1 MDVVSQ
7 KQIKMSENMSRRRGN
22 LKRGDRRFAYLIL
35 IPAMTAFLVM
45 VAYPFVDAMSM
56 AFYQYT
62 IYDLEPTFIGF
73 ENFITILTD
82 PYVLGSWVTT
92 AIFVIGTT
100 LLTMF
105 LGLAWALLMYQDFKG
120 RGVLRTMTLLPWI
133 LPSTVSAFIWAW
145 MLNGKYGIVN
155 VMLMGTGLIDSPIQF
170 LSEDAGAMAAV
181 ILTRAW
187 ISIPLFMSF
196 FLAGLQGMDYQQIEA
211 ARIDG
216 AGNLRIV
223 KRLILPH
230 LKPVFLVTGALGMIG
245 NLQQFD
251 IIYALTGGGPVRATS
266 VLSIEVFRQAFEN
279 WDLGM
284 ASAIGVLWV
293 FTLMPIVVFYLR
305 SLFKED

>member
-1 MDVVSQ
+1 MKGASMKRIDTCGKKSS
-7 KQIKMSENMSRRRGN
+7 KRGS

-35 IPAMTAFLVM
+35 IPAMTAFLIM

-56 AFYQYT
+56 SFYQYT
-62 IYDLEPTFIGF
+62 IYDLEPIFIGF
-73 ENFITILTD
+73 DNFVTVLTD

-92 AIFVIGTT
+92 GIFVVGTT
-100 LLTMF
+100 FLTMC

-145 MLNGKYGIVN
+145 MLNGKYGIAN
-155 VMLMGTGLIDSPIQF
+155 VILMGTGLTDSPIAF
-170 LSEDAGAMAAV
+170 LSEDIGAMMAV
-181 ILTRAW
+181 ILTRTW

-266 VLSIEVFRQAFEN
+266 VLSIEVFRQAFQN

-293 FTLMPIVVFYLR
+293 FTLMPIVIFYLR
-305 SLFKED
+305 SLFKES

>member
-1 MDVVSQ
+1 MDVVS
-7 KQIKMSENMSRRRGN
+7 KKRIETSESQHRPRGS
-22 LKRGDRRFAYLIL
+22 LKKGDRRFAYLIL

-45 VAYPFVDAMSM
+45 VAYPFIDAMSM

-62 IYDLEPTFIGF
+62 IYDLEPTFIGID
-73 ENFITILTD
+73 NFVTILTD

-92 AIFVIGTT
+92 AIFVVGTT
-100 LLTMF
+100 LLTMC

-155 VMLMGTGLIDSPIQF
+155 VMLMGTGLIDSPVQF
-170 LSEDAGAMAAV
+170 LSEDVGAMAAV

>member
-1 MDVVSQ
+1 MDMVSK
-7 KQIKMSENMSRRRGN
+7 KQIATKENKRRKPGN
-22 LKRGDRRFAYLIL
+22 LKRGDRQFAYLIL

-62 IYDLEPTFIGF
+62 IYDMEPTFIGF
-73 ENFITILTD
+73 SNFITILTD

-100 LLTMF
+100 LLTMT
-105 LGLAWALLMYQDFKG
+105 LGLSWALLMYQDFKG

-133 LPSTVSAFIWAW
+133 LPSTVSAFVWAW

-155 VMLMGTGLIDSPIQF
+155 VILMGTGLIDSPIQF
-170 LSEDAGAMAAV
+170 LSEDVGAMAAV

>member
-1 MDVVSQ
+1 MASRQGEQDEVS
-7 KQIKMSENMSRRRGN
+7 SRHKRGS
-22 LKRGDRRFAYLIL
+22 LKRTDRRFAYVIL
-35 IPAMTAFLVM
+35 VPAMTAFLVM
-45 VAYPFVDAMSM
+45 VAYPFIDAMSM
-56 AFYQYT
+56 AFYQYS
-62 IYDLEPTFIGF
+62 IYDLTPTFIGF
-73 ENFITILTD
+73 ENFVAILTD

-92 AIFVIGTT
+92 AIFVVGTT

-105 LGLAWALLMYQDFKG
+105 LGLSWALLMYQDFRG

-155 VMLMGTGLIDSPIQF
+155 VMLIGTGLVETPVQF
-170 LSEDAGAMAAV
+170 LSDDVGAMMAV

-196 FLAGLQGMDYQQIEA
+196 FLAGLQGMDFQQIEA

-216 AGNLRIV
+216 ASNLTVVR
-223 KRLILPH
+223 RLILPH

-279 WDLGM
+279 WNLGM

-305 SLFKED
+305 SLFRED

>member
-7 KQIKMSENMSRRRGN
+7 KQIKMSENMSRRRGS
-22 LKRGDRRFAYLIL
+22 LKKGDRRFAYLIL

-62 IYDLEPTFIGF
+62 IYDMEPTFIGF
-73 ENFITILTD
+73 DNFITILTD

-92 AIFVIGTT
+92 AIFVVGTT

-155 VMLMGTGLIDSPIQF
+155 VMLMGTGLTDSPIQF
-170 LSEDAGAMAAV
+170 LSEDMGAMAAV

>member
-7 KQIKMSENMSRRRGN
+7 KQIKVSENMSRRQGS

-62 IYDLEPTFIGF
+62 IYDLEPTYIGF
-73 ENFITILTD
+73 ENFITVLTD

-92 AIFVIGTT
+92 AIFVVGTT

-155 VMLMGTGLIDSPIQF
+155 VILMGTGLTDSPIQF
-170 LSEDAGAMAAV
+170 LSEDVGAMAAV

-223 KRLILPH
+223 KRLLLPH

>member
-1 MDVVSQ
+1 MEMVST
-7 KQIKMSENMSRRRGN
+7 KSKVESNRDRNS
-22 LKRGDRRFAYLIL
+22 LKRGDRKFAYLIL
-35 IPAMTAFLVM
+35 IPALTAFIVM
-45 VAYPFVDAMSM
+45 VFYPFVDAMSM
-56 AFYQYT
+56 SFYQYT
-62 IYDLEPTFIGF
+62 IYDLEPKFIGL
-73 ENFITILTD
+73 ENFYSILTD
-82 PYVLGSWVTT
+82 PYVLGSWLTT
-92 AIFVIGTT
+92 AIFVVCTT
-100 LLTMF
+100 ALTMF
-105 LGLAWALLMYQDFKG
+105 LGLSWALLMYQDFRG
-120 RGVLRTMTLLPWI
+120 RAVFRTMTLLPWI

-145 MLNGKYGIVN
+145 MLNGKYGVMN
-155 VMLMGTGLIDSPIQF
+155 VILTSFGLIDENIQF
-170 LSEDAGAMAAV
+170 LSNDIGAMLAI
-181 ILTRAW
+181 ILTRTW

-223 KRLILPH
+223 RRLILPH

-251 IIYALTGGGPVRATS
+251 IIFALTGGGPVRATS

-293 FTLMPIVVFYLR
+293 FTLMPLVVFYLR
-305 SLFKED
+305 NLFKEE

>member
-1 MDVVSQ
+1 MDMATTIAGRG
-7 KQIKMSENMSRRRGN
+7 KPSRKPGY
-22 LKRGDRRFAYLIL
+22 LKRGDRRFAYVIL
-35 IPAMTAFLVM
+35 APAMAAFLVM
-45 VAYPFVDAMSM
+45 VAWPFIDAMSM
-56 AFYQYT
+56 SFYSYT
-62 IYDLEPTFIGF
+62 IYDPEPVFIGLD
-73 ENFITILTD
+73 NFKTILTD

-92 AIFVIGTT
+92 AIFVAGTT

-105 LGLAWALLMYQDFKG
+105 LGLSWALLMYQDFKG
-120 RGVLRTMTLLPWI
+120 RAVFRTMTLLPWI

-145 MLNGKYGIVN
+145 MLNGRYGIVN
-155 VMLMGTGLIDSPIQF
+155 VLLMNVGAISSPVQF
-170 LSEDAGAMAAV
+170 LSNDIGAMVAI
-181 ILTRAW
+181 ILTRTW

-196 FLAGLQGMDYQQIEA
+196 FLAGLQGMDFQQIEA

-251 IIYALTGGGPVRATS
+251 IIFALTGGGPVRATS
-266 VLSIEVFRQAFEN
+266 VLSIEVYKQAFQN
-279 WDLGM
+279 WSLGM

-293 FTLMPIVVFYLR
+293 FTLMPIVIFYLR
-305 SLFKED
+305 SLFRED

>member
-1 MDVVSQ
+1 MDIASRKTVG
-7 KQIKMSENMSRRRGN
+7 KQQPTNAKGS
-22 LKRGDRRFAYLIL
+22 LKRSDRRFAYAIL
-35 IPAMTAFLVM
+35 VPAMTAFLIM
-45 VAYPFVDAMSM
+45 VAYPFFDAMSM
-56 AFYQYT
+56 SFFQYT
-62 IYDLEPTFIGF
+62 IYDLEPIFIGF
-73 ENFITILTD
+73 DNFVAVLTD
-82 PYVLGSWVTT
+82 PYVLGSWLTT
-92 AIFVIGTT
+92 AIFVVGTT
-100 LLTMF
+100 LLTMT

-120 RGVLRTMTLLPWI
+120 RGVMRTLTLLPWI
-133 LPSTVSAFIWAW
+133 LPSTVSAFVWAW

-155 VMLMGTGLIDSPIQF
+155 VMLLGAGFIDSPIQF
-170 LSEDAGAMAAV
+170 LSEDIGAMLAV
-181 ILTRAW
+181 ILTRTW

-293 FTLMPIVVFYLR
+293 FTLMPIVIFYLR

>member
-1 MDVVSQ
+1 MDMVSNNSAAAGRASGR
-7 KQIKMSENMSRRRGN
+7 KRGS
-22 LKRGDRRFAYLIL
+22 LKRADRLFAYAIL
-35 IPAMTAFLVM
+35 VPAMIAFGVM
-45 VAYPFVDAMSM
+45 VAYPFIDAMSM

-62 IYDLEPTFIGF
+62 IYDMEPTFIGF
-73 ENFITILTD
+73 DNFVTILTD

-92 AIFVIGTT
+92 AIFVVGTT
-100 LLTMF
+100 LLTMV
-105 LGLAWALLMYQDFKG
+105 LGLCWALLMYQDFRG

-155 VMLMGTGLIDSPIQF
+155 VMLLSMGIISDPVQF
-170 LSEDAGAMAAV
+170 LSNDVGAMMAV
-181 ILTRAW
+181 ILTRSW

-196 FLAGLQGMDYQQIEA
+196 FLAGLQGMDFQQIEA
-211 ARIDG
+211 ARIVG
-216 AGNLRIV
+216 ASNFTIV
-223 KRLILPH
+223 RRLILPH

-293 FTLMPIVVFYLR
+293 FTLMPIVVYYLR